1 MNKPSAESHRIQPH
15 HLERSAYVYVR
26 QSSLRQV
33 AEHLESQRRQYERV
47 DWALAAGWPRE
58 RIEVIDEDQGKSGAT
73 AKVRPG
79 FARLVAA
86 VAQGEVGVVVALE
99 VTRLAR
105 NSPDWHH
112 LLYPASTAPAHRRS
126 MRRKPN
132 PRPPH
137 LRPCPDCARECTTAP
152 LRLASRALRPPPP
165 S

>member
-1 MNKPSAESHRIQPH
+1 MNEPSAESHRIQPH

-105 NSPDWHH
+105 NGN
-112 LLYPASTAPAHRRS
+112 RS
-126 MRRKPN
+126 VMG
-132 PRPPH
+132 
-137 LRPCPDCARECTTAP
+137 
-152 LRLASRALRPPPP
+152 
-165 S
+165 